1 MNARSA
7 AGADSANSERR
18 TAAFA
23 SPRALADAIR
33 ALWDDPPR
41 RRADGDAL
49 LRRARE
55 RFSEQRYVDELM
67 AVYRGTHAH
76 A

>member
-1 MNARSA
+1 MRS
-7 AGADSANSERR
+7 
-18 TAAFA
+18 
-23 SPRALADAIR
+23 
-33 ALWDDPPR
+33 LWDDPA
-41 RRADGDAL
+41 RRAAEGDAL

-55 RFSEQRYVDELM
+55 RFSEARYVEELL